1 MECHIFRPMNTDPEI
16 FFQMLAD
23 TTRLRIAVLLQRHG
37 ELCVCELTHALAL
50 SQPKISRHLGQLR
63 ESGLVQARRAGRWM
77 YYCTHPDL
85 PAWAQDVLQS
95 TFEGVVQLSPYKE
108 DTQSLKQ
115 MPNRPGAS
123 CCA

>member
-1 MECHIFRPMNTDPEI
+1 MQSDPEI

-23 TTRLRIAVLLQRHG
+23 ATRLRITALLQSHG
-37 ELCVCELTHALAL
+37 ELCVCELTHALSF

-77 YYCTHPDL
+77 YYRIHPDL
-85 PAWAQDVLQS
+85 PIWGRTVLRA
-95 TFEGVVQLSPYKE
+95 TFDGVSEQSPYKE
-108 DTQSLKQ
+108 DASSLQQ
-115 MPNRPGAS
+115 MPDRPGAS

>member
-1 MECHIFRPMNTDPEI
+1 MHAEPEL

-23 TTRLRIAVLLQRHG
+23 TTRLRIAMLLQRYG

-50 SQPKISRHLGQLR
+50 SQPKISRHLGQMR
-63 ESGLVQARRAGRWM
+63 ESELVETRRAGRWM
-77 YYCTHPDL
+77 YYRLHSCL
-85 PAWAQDVLQS
+85 PAWMQATLGS
-95 TFEGVVQLSPYKE
+95 TLDGVTALSPCKE
-108 DTQSLKQ
+108 DAQMLAD

>member
-1 MECHIFRPMNTDPEI
+1 MQADPEI

-23 TTRLRIAVLLQRHG
+23 ATRLRITVLLQSHG
-37 ELCVCELTHALAL
+37 ELCVCELTHALSL

-77 YYCTHPDL
+77 YYRVHPDL
-85 PAWAQDVLQS
+85 PAWALGVLQS
-95 TFEGVVQLSPYKE
+95 TFGGVMELSPYRE
-108 DTQSLKQ
+108 DALSLQQ
-115 MPNRPGAS
+115 MPDRPGAS

>member
-1 MECHIFRPMNTDPEI
+1 MQTDPEI

-23 TTRLRIAVLLQRHG
+23 TTRLRITVLLQSHG
-37 ELCVCELTHALAL
+37 ELCVCELTHALSL

-77 YYCTHPDL
+77 YYCIHPDL
-85 PAWAQDVLQS
+85 PAWALAVLQS
-95 TFEGVVQLSPYKE
+95 TFDGVLKLSPYKE
-108 DTQSLKQ
+108 DALSLRQ

-123 CCA
+123 WCA